1 MSQQGDR
8 SGHEDD
14 WWAELYDPRRSDA
27 GPAAAADSVDD
38 RFDSAF
44 RTLAGDRDTGDH
56 RPAAGA
62 LWEPR
67 AGDQGG
73 AAPGSDADAGGGPQG
88 WRSPDGE
95 GPGAAPPSQG
105 RAAGSGVVPSRTE
118 PGVPWADSGSGVTS
132 GGAGSG
138 AASGGAGS
146 GAASGGV
153 GSGTASGAAGSGVA
167 SSRTEPGV
175 PSGGAGSGATPGG
188 ADPRTALE
196 GADSKTTPG
205 GADPGAVP
213 GRMGPG
219 GARGRDGGRDGAQ
232 RGADPEAVA
241 GRTEPGAAP
250 GRAASP
256 APASATPP
264 PPPRP
269 ATPPPRPATPP
280 PRPATPPPP
289 SAPPPSP
296 RDAGPPA
303 APRRTPQADPS
314 RPWRSAAA
322 GYVGD
327 GPPTY
332 EAEPTTLP
340 VADPEDLRDLVP
352 DTVLEGARYGTLT
365 LRAASLRGDSARYRG
380 EPRRDALL
388 AARFG
393 TGDSALILV
402 AVASGQRAA
411 PGTHRAARELCEWIA
426 EAVGR
431 NRARLTEDV
440 HTANRGAL
448 VSGLH
453 RLTDRA
459 YGRLRADATERGL
472 APADYT
478 ASVRCLLLPAHPACR
493 TRVFFGMG
501 DGGLFRL
508 RDGVWQD
515 LEPAETEPEPAP
527 TSAPASAF
535 TPAPASA
542 SAPAPASASAPA
554 PASAS
559 TPASAPASASTPAS
573 APASASTPAP
583 APASASTPASAP
595 DPASA
600 PAPAS
605 TSAPSP
611 APFRFRASVARP
623 GDTLL
628 LCSAGLADPL
638 RGEAAL
644 ADHLAERWGAAEP
657 PGLSAFLADAQTGVK
672 GYADDRTAVAV
683 WEA

>member
-1 MSQQGDR
+1 M
-8 SGHEDD
+8 
-14 WWAELYDPRRSDA
+14 
-27 GPAAAADSVDD
+27 
-38 RFDSAF
+38 
-44 RTLAGDRDTGDH
+44 
-56 RPAAGA
+56 
-62 LWEPR
+62 
-67 AGDQGG
+67 
-73 AAPGSDADAGGGPQG
+73 
-88 WRSPDGE
+88 
-95 GPGAAPPSQG
+95 
-105 RAAGSGVVPSRTE
+105 
-118 PGVPWADSGSGVTS
+118 
-132 GGAGSG
+132 
-138 AASGGAGS
+138 
-146 GAASGGV
+146 
-153 GSGTASGAAGSGVA
+153 
-167 SSRTEPGV
+167 
-175 PSGGAGSGATPGG
+175 
-188 ADPRTALE
+188 
-196 GADSKTTPG
+196 
-205 GADPGAVP
+205 
-213 GRMGPG
+213 
-219 GARGRDGGRDGAQ
+219 
-232 RGADPEAVA
+232 
-241 GRTEPGAAP
+241 
-250 GRAASP
+250 
-256 APASATPP
+256 
-264 PPPRP
+264 
-269 ATPPPRPATPP
+269 
-280 PRPATPPPP
+280 
-289 SAPPPSP
+289 
-296 RDAGPPA
+296 
-303 APRRTPQADPS
+303 
-314 RPWRSAAA
+314 
-322 GYVGD
+322 
-327 GPPTY
+327 
-332 EAEPTTLP
+332 
-340 VADPEDLRDLVP
+340 
-352 DTVLEGARYGTLT
+352 LEGARYGTLT
-365 LRAASLRGDSARYRG
+365 LRAASMRGDSARYRG

-527 TSAPASAF
+527 TSAPASA
-535 TPAPASA
+535 PAPDPD
-542 SAPAPASASAPA
+542 PA
-554 PASAS
+554 
-559 TPASAPASASTPAS
+559 
-573 APASASTPAP
+573 
-583 APASASTPASAP
+583 
-595 DPASA
+595 PASA
-600 PAPAS
+600 PAPISAS
-605 TSAPSP
+605 TSVPSP

>member
-38 RFDSAF
+38 RFDSAS

-62 LWEPR
+62 LWGPR

-73 AAPGSDADAGGGPQG
+73 AAPGSDAGAGGGPQG

-105 RAAGSGVVPSRTE
+105 RAAGSGVVPSPTE
-118 PGVPWADSGSGVTS
+118 PGVPWADVGSGVT
-132 GGAGSG
+132 
-138 AASGGAGS
+138 SGGAGS

-175 PSGGAGSGATPGG
+175 PSGGAGSGSTPGG
-188 ADPRTALE
+188 VDPRTALE

-205 GADPGAVP
+205 GADPGAVS

-219 GARGRDGGRDGAQ
+219 VTPGRGGRDGAQ
-232 RGADPEAVA
+232 RGADPGAVPGRTEPGA
-241 GRTEPGAAP
+241 APGRTEPGAAP

-269 ATPPPRPATPP
+269 ATPPPSPATPP

-289 SAPPPSP
+289 SAPPSSP

-365 LRAASLRGDSARYRG
+365 LRAASLRGGSARYRG

-393 TGDSALILV
+393 TGDSALVLV

-459 YGRLRADATERGL
+459 YGRLRADATGRGL

-527 TSAPASAF
+527 
-535 TPAPASA
+535 A
-542 SAPAPASASAPA
+542 SAPA
-554 PASAS
+554 
-559 TPASAPASASTPAS
+559 
-573 APASASTPAP
+573 
-583 APASASTPASAP
+583 
-595 DPASA
+595 
-600 PAPAS
+600 
-605 TSAPSP
+605 SAPSP